1 MILMSI
7 MSFDVDYFYVDYK
20 NNFIVFQK
28 AIRARL
34 PRNYAKCVGVI
45 VISYLIKAR

>member
-1 MILMSI
+1 M
-7 MSFDVDYFYVDYK
+7 DVLVIKFPDFTENLNK

-34 PRNYAKCVGVI
+34 PRNYAECVGVI
-45 VISYLIKAR
+45 VISCLIKAR